1 MSIYKHALF
10 VPAVSL
16 LLLSMSFTFSEYG
29 VAWFWS
35 TTQPI
40 VGIVLFLT
48 FIACTSAILLDWWS
62 SKRKLDTHQ

>member
-35 TTQPI
+35 TQPI

-48 FIACTSAILLDWWS
+48 SIACTSAILLDWWS
-62 SKRKLDTHQ
+62 SKRKLDTH